1 LTIYHH
7 WNTRVVCN
15 SGVICRVGLL
25 DIHYIFFIGSVSDG
39 GKVTVTFVDRVILGG
54 DGRVH
59 VPVKLFDVRH
69 SFDSSLSFTKLLL

>member
-1 LTIYHH
+1 M
-7 WNTRVVCN
+7 
-15 SGVICRVGLL
+15 
-25 DIHYIFFIGSVSDG
+25 
-39 GKVTVTFVDRVILGG
+39 TVTFVDRVILGG